1 VNPSRYPLAAVLEQR
16 NALREQA
23 RRALAEALHALGER
37 ERDLAES
44 EAAREAL
51 RAEVGEIT
59 RHLYDP
65 DEAGLLPIPVI
76 ERRTDGLKNVEGS
89 LRAVEQVVE
98 QRRQAVTTAQAEAG
112 GCREKLVEADRDL
125 KAAEKHHEAWRAER
139 LRERARK
146 DQRQSEEVTLARFA
160 AEAAGEDG
168 SGQGGRT

>member
-1 VNPSRYPLAAVLEQR
+1 VSHSRYPLAAVLEQR
-16 NALREQA
+16 EALREQA

-37 ERDLAES
+37 ERELAAA

-51 RAEVGEIT
+51 CGEIEELT

-65 DEAGLLPIPVI
+65 DDDGLLPIPLI
-76 ERRTDGLKNVEGS
+76 ERRTEGLKNVEES
-89 LRAVEQVVE
+89 LRQAEQVVAE
-98 QRRQAVTTAQAEAG
+98 RRLSVAEAQAEAAAR
-112 GCREKLVEADRDL
+112 RERLVEADRDL

-160 AEAAGEDG
+160 AEAAKDPGEG
-168 SGQGGRT
+168 T